1 MLSGASLA
9 CMRLRVLQEL
19 QPENWISN
27 GSCYTVMLKPPGL
40 DTVLNKVRGW
50 APPGR
55 EGGGDEAAVAGV
67 QCCRGAVPRCAPL
80 AWPLPLRSAQ
90 VTSAKGAPLGT
101 PPP

>member
-1 MLSGASLA
+1 VLSGASLA

-55 EGGGDEAAVAGV
+55 EGGGGTKLPWRGCSAAAAPCPAAPHSLGR
-67 QCCRGAVPRCAPL
+67 CLSDPR
-80 AWPLPLRSAQ
+80 R
-90 VTSAKGAPLGT
+90 
-101 PPP
+101 